1 MTAHTDEFGQPIA
14 PGLPDWTAPPV
25 PPQQNLQGFCC
36 RVELPDLDAHLTDL
50 YAAVSLDKTGA
61 NWTNLACGPFATIG
75 AYHTWMETI
84 CLGTESIFSA
94 IAAATQR
101 RVGGVAGDLHGRN
114 CDTAWFATIDAA
126 WPAPRTAFAP
136 WLAPD
141 NFDNH
146 GRQRTRLTDLTRP
159 IRDKNA
165 AQM

>member
-1 MTAHTDEFGQPIA
+1 MTAHTDEFGQPID
-14 PGLPDWTAPPV
+14 PGLLDWTAPPV
-25 PPQQNLQGFCC
+25 PPKQNLRACCC
-36 RVELPDLDAHLTDL
+36 RVESPDIDAHLTDL

-61 NWTNLACGPFATIG
+61 DWTNLACGPFATIG

-94 IAAATQR
+94 IAAASQR

-114 CDTAWFATIDAA
+114 CDAV
-126 WPAPRTAFAP
+126 WPVLRTAFAP

-159 IRDKNA
+159 IGDKNA